1 MTLLKVFSF
10 QNVGVCSRYAACH

>member
-10 QNVGVCSRYAACH
+10 QKVGVCSRYAACH